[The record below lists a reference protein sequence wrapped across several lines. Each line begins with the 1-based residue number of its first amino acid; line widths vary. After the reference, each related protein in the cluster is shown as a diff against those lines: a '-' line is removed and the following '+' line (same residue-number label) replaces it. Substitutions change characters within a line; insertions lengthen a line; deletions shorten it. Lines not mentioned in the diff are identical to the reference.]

1 MNKLIICSE
10 CKYSSGSD
18 SSPKY
23 FCEQFVN
30 DLEDAVNNGCTFG
43 KKRIT
48 NADKLKEVFGHS
60 DPLLFNDIEETDRIT
75 LVKGWLQR
83 TYEEPEDDRTEENK

>member
-10 CKYSSGSD
+10 CKYSSGD
-18 SSPKY
+18 NSSY

-30 DLEDAVNNGCTFG
+30 TLEDAANNGCTFG

-48 NADKLKEVFGHS
+48 NAEKLKEIFGI
-60 DPLLFNDIEETDRIT
+60 DATELKYTRVVLDGD
-75 LVKGWLQR
+75 WLQR
-83 TYEEPEDDRTEENK
+83 AYEEPENDRTEEN

>member
-18 SSPKY
+18 SSY

-30 DLEDAVNNGCTFG
+30 TLEDAANNGCTFG

-60 DPLLFNDIEETDRIT
+60 TFIILSINEGTDRIT
-75 LVKGWLQR
+75 LGKEWLQEE
-83 TYEEPEDDRTEENK
+83 YKEPEDDRTKEN

>member
-10 CKYSSGSD
+10 CKYSSGD
-18 SSPKY
+18 NSSY

-30 DLEDAVNNGCTFG
+30 TLEDAANNGCTFG

-48 NADKLKEVFGHS
+48 NAEKFKEVFGHS
-60 DPLLFNDIEETDRIT
+60 LPIVFDNVVTTEHIT
-75 LVKGWLQR
+75 LGKQWLQEE
-83 TYEEPEDDRTEENK
+83 YKEPEDD

>member
-1 MNKLIICSE
+1 MNELIICSK

-18 SSPKY
+18 SSY
-23 FCEQFVN
+23 FCKKFSHK
-30 DLEDAVNNGCTFG
+30 LIYDATNNGCTFG

-75 LVKGWLQR
+75 LVKEWLQKK
-83 TYEEPEDDRTEENK
+83 YEEPEDDRTEENK